1 MFKYFN
7 NILKDKTN
15 IIVIMSESTSHTVS
29 AVFTFKD
36 VASKNKFINFC
47 NGDNGLSVTR
57 AWKGCQSIECYEC
70 HDSPL
75 KVTI

>member
-1 MFKYFN
+1 
-7 NILKDKTN
+7 
-15 IIVIMSESTSHTVS
+15 MSESPSHTVS

-57 AWKGCQSIECYEC
+57 A
-70 HDSPL
+70 
-75 KVTI
+75 

>member
-7 NILKDKTN
+7 NILKEISFNTD
-15 IIVIMSESTSHTVS
+15 IMSESTPHTVS

-57 AWKGCQSIECYEC
+57 AWKGCQSIECY
-70 HDSPL
+70 
-75 KVTI
+75 